1 MFYLPAVGIFI
12 GIVIA
17 VILLAWWNGDTPPEL
32 QDTLAWIG
40 VILGSWTLLLA
51 LSGYLI
57 GFKYELP
64 LFILFLLLWIWPWKS
79 TFAERWKSLQ
89 FHAQQFLHFIRSLR
103 GVEIILSIYLFFI
116 FALTF
121 IFCLVPP
128 SGNDYDSLVYHLAAP
143 MQYLMAG
150 GIHALPY
157 DHHSFFPFTME
168 MLYLCGLQLSGP
180 VLAKLFHWLMLPLSC
195 FALIAMGNQLKSR
208 RSGLWA
214 AAIFVSL
221 PLVLFEAT
229 TAYIDL
235 GIVFFA
241 LLAFLCFFNWLQD
254 HEIHQLTSCGIFC
267 GFCLGVKYSG
277 IFIAFFIGLWLLGT
291 MAKRRQW
298 QFAGIGFFLL
308 WMILSGGFWY
318 AKNAVLTGNPVYP
331 FAYSIFGGKGWTK
344 QMAVA
349 YDADQHE
356 FGYGRKPLD
365 WAMLP
370 WRVSMAPLNDISV
383 SNSGVALAP
392 QPFWPFSGDIL
403 TPQTGVA
410 NGRFEVIGLLTQSL
424 FGPLLLALCLPLIFV
439 KRKPQIVGFALWSF
453 VFFFVLWAIGSQQL
467 RYLLAPAA
475 LLCLAAGWMVDYSW
489 NRSAILKWT
498 TTGAVIISCIFAPY
512 YFCFQSRQTLPVI
525 LGQMTPEN
533 YLLHS
538 FAGYDAMQWANANT
552 PKDAVYAIYGEPRCF
567 YLHKK
572 YFWADDP
579 HNNFIDYP
587 NIKTG
592 KELMAALKKQ
602 GAAYILW
609 NTTPARNGGVF
620 GPPGQM
626 QQAVDASLVEEMYQ
640 ANGYKIYKIK

>member
-1 MFYLPAVGIFI
+1 MFYLTDVRIFVV
-12 GIVIA
+12 IVIA
-17 VILLAWWNGDTPPEL
+17 LLALAWWNGRTPSML
-32 QDTLAWIG
+32 QNTLIGIG

-51 LSGYLI
+51 LLGFFI

-64 LFILFLLLWIWPWKS
+64 AFILFLIALIWPWKS
-79 TFAERWKSLQ
+79 TFTERWESLQ
-89 FHAQQFLHFIRSLR
+89 LHAKHSLRFISSLR
-103 GVEIILSIYLFFI
+103 GVEAILGIYLFLI

-121 IFCLVPP
+121 VLCLAPP
-128 SGNDYDSLVYHLAAP
+128 SGNDYDALVYHLAAP

-150 GIHALPY
+150 GIHVLQY
-157 DHHSFFPFTME
+157 DHHTFFPFTME

-195 FALIAMGNQLKSR
+195 LALVAMGNQLQSR

-235 GIVFFA
+235 ALIFFS
-241 LLAFLCFFNWLQD
+241 LLAFLCFFNWLED
-254 HEIHQLTSCGIFC
+254 HEIKWLTWCGIFC
-267 GFCLGVKYSG
+267 GFCLGIKYSG

-298 QFAGIGFFLL
+298 QFAGIGIFIF
-308 WMILSGGFWY
+308 WMIFTGGFWY
-318 AKNAVLTGNPVYP
+318 AKNVALTNNPVFP

-344 QMAVA
+344 QMAVE
-349 YDADQHE
+349 YNTDQHE
-356 FGYGRKPLD
+356 YGYGRKPLD

-370 WRVSMAPLNDISV
+370 WRLSMAPLNDISV
-383 SNSGVALAP
+383 SNTGITLAP
-392 QPFWPFSGDIL
+392 QPFWPFSGAVL
-403 TPQTGVA
+403 TPQTGIA

-424 FGPLLLALCLPLIFV
+424 FGPLLLALCIPLIFV
-439 KRKPQIVGFALWSF
+439 RRKPRFVGFALWSF
-453 VFFFVLWAIGSQQL
+453 AFFFVLWAIGSQQL

-489 NRSAILKWT
+489 NRSTFLKWT
-498 TTGAVIISCIFAPY
+498 TTGAVAISCIFAPAY
-512 YFCFQSRQTLPVI
+512 LSYQSRQTLPVI
-525 LGQMTPEN
+525 LGQMTPDN
-533 YLLHS
+533 YLSHS
-538 FAGYDAMQWANANT
+538 FAGYDAMRWANTNT

-579 HNNFIDYP
+579 HNN
-587 NIKTG
+587 
-592 KELMAALKKQ
+592 L
-602 GAAYILW
+602 
-609 NTTPARNGGVF
+609 
-620 GPPGQM
+620 
-626 QQAVDASLVEEMYQ
+626 
-640 ANGYKIYKIK
+640 